1 MIKQITIITMIE
13 LLPAL
18 HLNVKLIYIGSSK
31 RHLSLEEENT
41 RFVRFSFFQAK
52 IYLRGMW
59 FLIQEK
65 QKKIQIV
72 D

>member
-1 MIKQITIITMIE
+1 MFKQITIITMIE

-18 HLNVKLIYIGSSK
+18 HLNVKLIYIGYSK
-31 RHLSLEEENT
+31 YHLSLEEENP
-41 RFVRFSFFQAK
+41 RVVSCFFQAK

-65 QKKIQIV
+65 QKKIRIV
-72 D
+72 E